1 MDQQI
6 LFAILLICFLS
17 LVLLIPAIFHK
28 KNGEAQKDRIRLR
41 GGESAI
47 LQKGEYRVEIKVKE
61 IEERQIILEY
71 LRLHKIYL
79 QNTLFY
85 EVNDLIVKSYS
96 DGFLFIRDAL
106 KEKPKWDMSLIGW
119 IERKSVRFSL
129 AWVNRVET

>member
-17 LVLLIPAIFHK
+17 LVLLIPAVFHK

-85 EVNDLIVKSYS
+85 EVDDLIVKSYS

-106 KEKPKWDMSLIGW
+106 EEKPKVCGAIA
-119 IERKSVRFSL
+119 SVHR
-129 AWVNRVET
+129 RVEG

>member
-1 MDQQI
+1 MDQI
-6 LFAILLICFLS
+6 LYAILLICFLS
-17 LVLLIPAIFHK
+17 LVLLIPAVFHK

-106 KEKPKWDMSLIGW
+106 EEKPKWDMSLIGW